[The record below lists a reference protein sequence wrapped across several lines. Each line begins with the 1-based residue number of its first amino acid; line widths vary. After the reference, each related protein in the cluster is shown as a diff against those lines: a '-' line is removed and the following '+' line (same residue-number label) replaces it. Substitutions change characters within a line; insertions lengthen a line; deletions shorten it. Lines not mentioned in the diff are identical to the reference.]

1 MKITFEMED
10 EQVDAIIVQQL
21 KQTIEGLEQSLEQ
34 RANGDGISV
43 FDSDPV
49 KDIQYISEYISA
61 FKLAFDWYGG
71 SIDQ

>member
-1 MKITFEMED
+1 MKVTFEMED

-21 KQTIEGLEQSLEQ
+21 KQSIEGLEQSLEE
-34 RANGDGISV
+34 RSNGDGICV

-61 FKLAFDWYGG
+61 FKLALDWYGG
-71 SIDQ
+71 DVD